1 MIAMERRELLKM
13 IALLTGGTVIGAD
26 LFLSGCNT
34 TTDKFFSENDI
45 AFFDEVA
52 ETIIPKTDT
61 PGAKDAETGK
71 FMAAYAAGCYDET
84 QQKILRNG
92 IQQLNKAAD
101 KKYASTFIK
110 LSAQQK
116 EEVLT
121 IIDKEAET
129 YNTTRIISANGGQDH
144 YFTLMKQLS
153 LLGFFTSQ
161 PGATKVLR
169 YIPVPGK
176 YEGCIDYK
184 KGETAWA

>member
-1 MIAMERRELLKM
+1 MERRELLKM

-34 TTDKFFSENDI
+34 KAGNYFSGDDI
-45 AFFDEVA
+45 ALFDEVA

-71 FMAAYAAGCYDET
+71 FMATYAMGCYDEA
-84 QQKILRNG
+84 QQKILLDG
-92 IQQLNKAAD
+92 IQQLNKAAN
-101 KKYASTFIK
+101 KKYAVTFMQ
-110 LSAQQK
+110 LTALQK
-116 EEVLT
+116 EELLT
-121 IIDKEAET
+121 VIDKEAET
-129 YNTTRIISANGGQDH
+129 YNTSKSEQAPPH
-144 YFTLMKQLS
+144 YFSLMKQLA
-153 LLGFFTSQ
+153 LLGFFTSK

>member
-1 MIAMERRELLKM
+1 MERRELLKM
-13 IALLTGGTVIGAD
+13 IALLTGGAVIGAD
-26 LFLSGCNT
+26 IFLSGCNT
-34 TTDKFFSENDI
+34 KSNHYFSENDI

-71 FMAAYAAGCYDET
+71 FIAVYATGCYDDT
-84 QQKILRNG
+84 QQQILLDG

-101 KKYASTFIK
+101 KKYAAAFMK
-110 LSAQQK
+110 LTAQQK
-116 EEVLT
+116 EELLT
-121 IIDKEAET
+121 IVDKEAEE
-129 YNTTRIISANGGQDH
+129 YNVSKATAANGEQAPSH
-144 YFTLMKQLS
+144 YFTLMKQLT
-153 LLGFFTSQ
+153 LLGFFTSK

-176 YEGCIDYK
+176 YEGCIEYK

>member
-1 MIAMERRELLKM
+1 MERRELLKM

-34 TTDKFFSENDI
+34 KADNYFSEKDI

-52 ETIIPKTDT
+52 ETIIPKTNT

-71 FMAAYAAGCYDET
+71 FMAVYATGCYDEA
-84 QQKILRNG
+84 QQKILLDG
-92 IQQLNKAAD
+92 IQQLNKAAE
-101 KKYASTFIK
+101 KKYALAFMK
-110 LSAQQK
+110 LTAQQK
-116 EEVLT
+116 EELLT
-121 IIDKEAET
+121 IINKEAEEHNAVKST
-129 YNTTRIISANGGQDH
+129 ASNGDQAPPH
-144 YFTLMKQLS
+144 YFTLMKQLT
-153 LLGFFTSQ
+153 LLGFFTSK

-176 YEGCIDYK
+176 YEGCIDHK

>member
-1 MIAMERRELLKM
+1 MERRALLKM

-34 TTDKFFSENDI
+34 TTGKYFSENDI

-52 ETIIPKTDT
+52 ETIIPRTDT

-71 FMAAYAAGCYDET
+71 FIATYATGCYDKV
-84 QQKILRNG
+84 QQKILRDG
-92 IQQLNKAAD
+92 IQQLNKAAN
-101 KKYASTFIK
+101 KKYAAAFMQLT
-110 LSAQQK
+110 APQK
-116 EEVLT
+116 EELLT
-121 IIDKEAET
+121 LIDKEVGT
-129 YNTTRIISANGGQDH
+129 YNAAKTIAANGEQAPH
-144 YFTLMKQLS
+144 YSTLMKQLS
-153 LLGFFTSQ
+153 LLGFFTSK